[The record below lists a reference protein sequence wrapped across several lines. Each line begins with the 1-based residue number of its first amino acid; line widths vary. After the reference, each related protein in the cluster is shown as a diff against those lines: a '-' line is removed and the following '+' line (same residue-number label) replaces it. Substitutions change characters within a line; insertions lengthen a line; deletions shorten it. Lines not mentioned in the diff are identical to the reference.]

1 MILYTSFAVPLEVA
15 LPLAD
20 KPHLLQPNA
29 KREELFSNLQ
39 LPVTIPTNGADPP
52 GVNSP
57 LEVPPTRL
65 GLSPSYEHLTAHS
78 RAYDASTNS
87 QYQTEITAESSNN
100 TSDVPM
106 DQEQMEETRKSLN
119 EEKMDMQATDI
130 KKEDL
135 AAAGPSKP
143 VEQNLGNLYVQLKK
157 KNYFDQY
164 EDESKSKPEG
174 ESSSKNFDLI
184 NSLNCS
190 PGPQDLSITTQ
201 NLSRVDDA
209 KQQPI
214 EMDVDS
220 DDSDDAL
227 EKIMLSHKL
236 RVNSRRS
243 PSKPSTMNQD
253 ASTSATD
260 KTVRPQIIVT
270 PRKVAAAIESVTAAV
285 LAKNNK
291 NSLSECV
298 TTEMPISLLP
308 QSFSVFDGSNNSQS
322 GGGGGS
328 DVNVTTAP
336 MSAGGTSSS
345 SSTVNENSNSMG
357 NNANMT
363 TDGNSSGSPSKSVIV
378 RAGPSVSTSFI
389 QFMRR

>member
-1 MILYTSFAVPLEVA
+1 MRAHTSEHRDSLPVLDVTALRHIAYVLDGMIYYMRNDTSDGEKTDTAIWADADENENEDIEDDTSNPLAIDSDLMEDDVLNGSSLGKRHSFFQRSESTLCLGCPAPDPFAVPLEVA

-65 GLSPSYEHLTAHS
+65 GLSPSYEHLTAQS

-184 NSLNCS
+184 TL
-190 PGPQDLSITTQ
+190 
-201 NLSRVDDA
+201 
-209 KQQPI
+209 
-214 EMDVDS
+214 
-220 DDSDDAL
+220 
-227 EKIMLSHKL
+227 
-236 RVNSRRS
+236 
-243 PSKPSTMNQD
+243 
-253 ASTSATD
+253 
-260 KTVRPQIIVT
+260 
-270 PRKVAAAIESVTAAV
+270 
-285 LAKNNK
+285 
-291 NSLSECV
+291 
-298 TTEMPISLLP
+298 
-308 QSFSVFDGSNNSQS
+308 
-322 GGGGGS
+322 
-328 DVNVTTAP
+328 
-336 MSAGGTSSS
+336 
-345 SSTVNENSNSMG
+345 
-357 NNANMT
+357 
-363 TDGNSSGSPSKSVIV
+363 
-378 RAGPSVSTSFI
+378 
-389 QFMRR
+389 